1 VFSDEVEHKKFKEY
15 TDIHFNENSKKFN
28 ISAGHLGQTL
38 VVSGLIL
45 AGLAVLNLL
54 VLVVY
59 VSIPYK
65 FQKAKKLV

>member
-1 VFSDEVEHKKFKEY
+1 MFSDEVEHKKFKEY
-15 TDIHFNENSKKFN
+15 TEIHFNENSKRFN

-45 AGLAVLNLL
+45 AGLVVLNLL
-54 VLVVY
+54 VLVIY

-65 FQKAKKLV
+65 FQ

>member
-1 VFSDEVEHKKFKEY
+1 MFSDEVEHKKFKEY
-15 TDIHFNENSKKFN
+15 TEIHFNENSKRFN
-28 ISAGHLGQTL
+28 ISAGHLGQSL

-45 AGLAVLNLL
+45 AGLVVLNLL

-65 FQKAKKLV
+65 FQ

>member
-1 VFSDEVEHKKFKEY
+1 MFSDEVEHKKFKEY
-15 TDIHFNENSKKFN
+15 TEIHFNDNSKKFN
-28 ISAGHLGQTL
+28 ISSGHLGQTL

-45 AGLAVLNLL
+45 AGLVVLNLL

-65 FQKAKKLV
+65 FQ